1 MRRGVAATAAVV
13 LVAEALGIALIH
25 WILGSVVK
33 DQQMSLAGLDYQAM
47 ANGTF
52 VIGGVSAVFLVCCAV
67 VAGRMAIR
75 DRAPGRF
82 GRILLI
88 VGAVVHAVLGALVV
102 GMVGWSAFVL
112 MMAVLALLVGTL
124 LAYGPGAT
132 ASGPGG
138 DDPQASGEA
147 PSGPP
152 ATPAAA

>member
-25 WILGSVVK
+25 WILGSVVER
-33 DQQMSLAGLDYQAM
+33 QQMSLAGLDYRAM
-47 ANGTF
+47 ADGTF
-52 VIGGVSAVFLVCCAV
+52 VTGGVFAVFLVCCAV

-82 GRILLI
+82 GRILFI

-112 MMAVLALLVGTL
+112 MMVVLALLVGTL
-124 LAYGPGAT
+124 LAYGPGT
-132 ASGPGG
+132 PASGPGD

-147 PSGPP
+147 PPGPP
-152 ATPAAA
+152 AAPAAA